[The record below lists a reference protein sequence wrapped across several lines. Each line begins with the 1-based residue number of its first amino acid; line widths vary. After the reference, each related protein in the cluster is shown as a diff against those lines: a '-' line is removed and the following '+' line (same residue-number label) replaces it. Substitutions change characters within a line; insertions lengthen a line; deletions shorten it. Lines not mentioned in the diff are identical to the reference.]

1 MATSMHFGAK
11 KNIILLSRYLRQH
24 MTPAEKELWKH
35 LARKSLGQRFRNQHP
50 IWKYVVDFYCHAI
63 KLVIEVDGEI
73 HTIEDIARDDQYRQE
88 QIQSF
93 GLHIIRFT
101 NDQIFNNIEFVL
113 EEIKSTIY
121 ILSLN
126 SSAPKDKI

>member
-1 MATSMHFGAK
+1 
-11 KNIILLSRYLRQH
+11 
-24 MTPAEKELWKH
+24 
-35 LARKSLGQRFRNQHP
+35 
-50 IWKYVVDFYCHAI
+50 VVDFYCHAI

-73 HTIEDIARDDQYRQE
+73 HTIEDIARDDQCRQE